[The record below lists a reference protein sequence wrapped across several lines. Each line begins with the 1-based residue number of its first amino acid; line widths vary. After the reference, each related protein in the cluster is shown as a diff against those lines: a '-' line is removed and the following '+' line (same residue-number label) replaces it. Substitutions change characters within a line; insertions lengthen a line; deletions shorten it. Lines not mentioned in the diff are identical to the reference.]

1 MSQHHFETVHKDHP
15 ITVIL
20 GWDRP
25 MQHFF
30 LVIRKPAE
38 LTGDPKYFF
47 DDEVLYSNLYDTN
60 PFGHDL
66 DYYSEVL
73 RHFQIVV
80 PANMFVQV
88 QRDAIR
94 NVGNRLVKH
103 EANGS
108 FAVVGP

>member
-1 MSQHHFETVHKDHP
+1 
-15 ITVIL
+15 
-20 GWDRP
+20 
-25 MQHFF
+25 
-30 LVIRKPAE
+30 
-38 LTGDPKYFF
+38 
-47 DDEVLYSNLYDTN
+47 
-60 PFGHDL
+60 
-66 DYYSEVL
+66 
-73 RHFQIVV
+73 V